1 MITDGLHRCLSS
13 SSTTSH
19 RKDGIC
25 GDSQGMI
32 HQDFH
37 RCHGTFLE
45 LGNYRARQRRDRRDR
60 VAEWLGNAGNG
71 TEEPRLGAP
80 IIHSKRQGWVLK
92 TKSFFAFNPPCSNR
106 KRECVQ
112 ATRVVLLLK
121 FINVEHPPAMKHGRK
136 NLHRSSICSCRQ
148 YSMCKCGF
156 AIWRYINSHHKRIQA
171 PCFSG
176 LGSCPTA
183 NSPMGTTG
191 NPTHVEMLCFQVCI
205 SI

>member
-19 RKDGIC
+19 RKDGIG

-37 RCHGTFLE
+37 RCHGTTKE
-45 LGNYRARQRRDRRDR
+45 LGNYQSPAAERVRRDRRDR
-60 VAEWLGNAGNG
+60 VAEWLGNAWEMLGNAGNG
-71 TEEPRLGAP
+71 TEGAQLGAP
-80 IIHSKRQGWVLK
+80 IIHSERQRWVLK

-112 ATRVVLLLK
+112 ATRIVLLLK
-121 FINVEHPPAMKHGRK
+121 FINVEHPQAMKHGRK

-148 YSMCKCGF
+148 YSMYKCGF
-156 AIWRYINSHHKRIQA
+156 ATWRYINSHHKAQKRSA
-171 PCFSG
+171 MF
-176 LGSCPTA
+176 
-183 NSPMGTTG
+183 
-191 NPTHVEMLCFQVCI
+191 
-205 SI
+205 